1 MYLKANESE
10 RSCAVHENEEGFVS
24 RSRHLSADSRA
35 IIGFDLFSGAGGFS
49 LAALSVGIDVVC
61 AIENQRSA
69 AATYAANLRR
79 PDGSPVRL
87 IERDV
92 LTVDPAAL
100 LKECGLSPG
109 RCDIILGGPPCQGF
123 STHRLNGSGIQD
135 PRNALLARYFD
146 FVAALRPRT
155 FLVENVPGL
164 LWDRHKE
171 YLEGFVATADACE
184 YDLTGPLVL
193 NARDYG
199 VPQNRRRVFILG
211 IDRRRPLSIEW
222 PPRPTH
228 CSPSTAEAERDG
240 RQPWTAAAAA
250 FSPAPENDPNDI
262 HMQSGQSLTEV
273 FQGTP
278 PNGGSRRD
286 SGRVLPCHMAHDGHK
301 DVYGRIDPSKP
312 APTMTT
318 ACINPSKGRFVHPT
332 EHHGITVRQAARL
345 QGFPDSFSFRGGL
358 MAGGQQVG
366 NAVPIELGKAVL
378 NPIYRALAETRA
390 QSDVLLERV
399 GSR

>member
-10 RSCAVHENEEGFVS
+10 RSLAIHEDEDGSVS
-24 RSRHLSADSRA
+24 RSTHLSAASRS
-35 IIGFDLFSGAGGFS
+35 IIGFDLFAGAGGFS

-79 PDGSPVRL
+79 LDGSPVRL

-100 LKECGLSPG
+100 LKECGLTPG

-135 PRNALLARYFD
+135 PRNSLLARYFD

-199 VPQNRRRVFILG
+199 VPQNRKRVFILG
-211 IDRRRPLSIEW
+211 IDRRRPLSVEW

-228 CSPSTAEAERDG
+228 CSPSTPEAERDG
-240 RQPWTAAAAA
+240 RRSWRTAAVA

-262 HMQSGQSLTEV
+262 HMQSGQSLIEV
-273 FQGTP
+273 FIGTP

-286 SGRVLPCHMAHDGHK
+286 SDRVLPCHIAHDGHK

-332 EHHGITVRQAARL
+332 EHHGITLRQAARL

-366 NAVPIELGKAVL
+366 NAVPIDLGKAIL
-378 NPIYRALAETRA
+378 RPIFRAMAENRA
-390 QSDVLLERV
+390 QSGADGWEAM
-399 GSR
+399 